1 MHTKQGVANCHN
13 QTHLQA
19 AESAKDM
26 AEAITKWL
34 SRLDDV
40 LKDGPAGKTR
50 RTVRRGGSLDDQPDQ
65 IRL

>member
-13 QTHLQA
+13 PTHLQA

-26 AEAITKWL
+26 GDAITKWL

-40 LKDGPAGKTR
+40 LKDGPADKTR